1 MTGGMKMNNY
11 TNQFINGEWTQGSS
25 EKTIKNINPF
35 SGETINEFRSADEG
49 DLDKAYLAA
58 EKAQKEWADTL
69 PQKKQEIM
77 DNVAKALLER
87 KDEIIDLL
95 VHESGSTKVKA
106 EVEWAATLRIVK
118 EAGTFPYRMEGK
130 ILPSNIPGKENRVYR
145 TAKGVIGVIG
155 PWNFPLHLA
164 MRSVAPALATGN
176 TVVIKPASEA
186 PITSGF
192 LIGELFENAGAPK
205 GTVNVVAGR
214 GSEIGD
220 AFIEHRVPKLISFT
234 GSTEVGRHIGELAG
248 KHLKDTA
255 LELGGNNVM
264 LVLADADLEKAAES
278 AAFGKFLHQGQI
290 CMALNRIIVVESVH
304 DEFVELFKQKVGQ
317 LQAGDP
323 SDPKTAVGPL
333 INSDQIERI
342 QSDLED
348 SLKAGAE
355 KVAGGDVNGNVME
368 PVILTHVTNDMP
380 IAKNEIFGPVAP
392 ILKAKDEAHAI
403 ELANGSPYGLSGSVF
418 TKDLHRGVTVAKQ
431 IETGMIHVNDQ
442 SVNDEA
448 HVAFGG
454 EKDSGLGR
462 FGGEWALDK
471 FTTVKW
477 IGVQEKDRSYP
488 FFS

>member
-1 MTGGMKMNNY
+1 MNTY
-11 TNQFINGEWTQGSS
+11 IKQFINGEWINGSS
-25 EKTIKNINPF
+25 DKTIKNTNPYN
-35 SGETINEFRSADEG
+35 GDLINEFNSADEG
-49 DLDKAYLAA
+49 DLDRAYLAA
-58 EKAQKEWADTL
+58 EQAQKEWAAAL
-69 PQKKQEIM
+69 PQEKQTVL
-77 DNVAKALLER
+77 DKVALALTER
-87 KDEIIDLL
+87 KEEIIDML

-106 EVEWAATLRIVK
+106 EIEWAASLRIVK
-118 EAGTFPYRMEGK
+118 EASTFPYRMEGK
-130 ILPSNIPGKENRVYR
+130 ILPSSIPGKENRVYR

-164 MRSVAPALATGN
+164 MRSVAPALAAGN
-176 TVVIKPASEA
+176 TVVIKPASET

-192 LIGELFENAGAPK
+192 LIGELFEKAGAPK

-264 LVLADADLEKAAES
+264 VVLADADLEKAAES

-290 CMALNRIIVVESVH
+290 CMALNRIIVEESVH
-304 DEFVELFKQKVGQ
+304 DEFVELFKEKVSM
-317 LQAGDP
+317 LQSGNP
-323 SDPKTAVGPL
+323 SDAKTAVGPL
-333 INSDQIERI
+333 INHDQIERI
-342 QSDLED
+342 QKDLEE
-348 SLKAGAE
+348 SLKSGAE
-355 KVAGGDVNGNVME
+355 KIYGGEIDGNVMH
-368 PVILTHVTNDMP
+368 PIILTNVTNDMP

-392 ILKAKDEAHAI
+392 ILKAKDVAEAI
-403 ELANGSPYGLSGSVF
+403 KLANGSPYGLSGSVF
-418 TKDLHRGVTVAKQ
+418 TKDLHRGAAVAKQ

-488 FFS
+488 FFD

>member
-1 MTGGMKMNNY
+1 MNNY
-11 TNQFINGEWTQGSS
+11 TKQFINGDWINGASD
-25 EKTIKNINPF
+25 KTIKNTNPF
-35 SGETINEFRSADEG
+35 NGDLINEFNSADEG
-49 DLDKAYLAA
+49 DLDRAYLAA
-58 EKAQKEWADTL
+58 EHAQKEWGATL
-69 PQKKQEIM
+69 PQEKQTVL
-77 DNVAKALLER
+77 DKVALALTER
-87 KDEIIDLL
+87 KEEIIDML

-106 EVEWAATLRIVK
+106 EVEWAAALRIVK
-118 EAGTFPYRMEGK
+118 EASTFPYRMEGK
-130 ILPSNIPGKENRVYR
+130 ILPSTIPGKENRVYR

-164 MRSVAPALATGN
+164 MRSVAPALAAGN

-192 LIGELFENAGAPK
+192 LIGELFEKAGAPK

-220 AFIEHRVPKLISFT
+220 AFIEHQVPKLISFT

-264 LVLADADLEKAAES
+264 VVLADADLEKAAES

-290 CMALNRIIVVESVH
+290 CMALNRIIVEESVH
-304 DEFVELFKQKVGQ
+304 EEFVGLFKEKVSM

-323 SDPKTAVGPL
+323 SDAKTAVGPL
-333 INSDQIERI
+333 INHDQIERI
-342 QSDLED
+342 QEDLEE
-348 SLKAGAE
+348 SLEAGAE
-355 KVAGGDVNGNVME
+355 KIYGGKIDGNVMH
-368 PVILTHVTNDMP
+368 PIILTNVTNDMP

-392 ILKAKDEAHAI
+392 ILKARDEAEAI
-403 ELANGSPYGLSGSVF
+403 KLANGSPYGLSGSVF
-418 TKDLHRGVTVAKQ
+418 TKDLHRGVAVAKQ

-488 FFS
+488 FFN